1 MFATRTL
8 VLIAALTGLTGLGW
22 AQAPSGVG
30 GGPMPGPEGPL
41 HAPFDPLEWNADI
54 RAELAAAGRSAGKLD
69 RLQAFD
75 RAGAGGL
82 AFPLRPA
89 PEHDAIQTHMLVNFV
104 DLNPTAPGAVLDYM
118 CGARSYD
125 TASGYNHRGV
135 DLSSMPFWWRMM
147 DQDSVDVVAAAAGE
161 IIGRQDGNFDRNC
174 AFTSAPANYIRVL
187 QDDGLIASYLH
198 LKTGSLRDPALGDRV
213 EAGDYLGQVGS
224 SGSSTA
230 PHLHFEL
237 NYQDPGSGLFEVVDP
252 YAGVC
257 GAAETLWRHQ
267 PDYYDPTIVALH
279 THNAPPALPSD
290 MCEARTPNLA
300 ERFERGQAAYWAVYL
315 RGQRPGET
323 IDLRVY
329 RPDGSL
335 YGQWTIGGGLSGFA
349 PFSYWYVWNTLP
361 SNAPIGTWRMRAEF
375 QGRTLER
382 AFLVGADAPT
392 GARLRAAVLPAS
404 RSVRSGQTATA
415 FATVIN
421 PGAGAAEGCRIHP
434 DQPFDGE
441 FSFSET
447 DPATNAV
454 IGAPNQAFSMAAGG
468 SRAFVI
474 SVTPDAAAEARSLDL
489 TLRYDCLASDAA
501 PVRLGLNSIRL
512 SFEDAAIPDIIAIAA
527 TPSADGVLRIPGEN
541 AAAAFALATSNV
553 GETGALTLRP
563 RLTGG
568 ASPTLTI
575 CQTDP
580 GTGACL
586 AARTASLTRSFTAGE
601 TASFAVFARSAGAI
615 AFDPA
620 GTRLFVEIVDADGV
634 SRGSTSVAVRT
645 N

>member
-1 MFATRTL
+1 MIATRIL
-8 VLIAALTGLTGLGW
+8 VLTAALISLAGAGW
-22 AQAPSGVG
+22 AQAPSGG
-30 GGPMPGPEGPL
+30 GGGVMPGPDGPL
-41 HAPFDPLEWNADI
+41 HGPIDPYAWSADI

-69 RLQAFD
+69 QLQAFD
-75 RAGAGGL
+75 RASADGL
-82 AFPLRPA
+82 AFPLRPS
-89 PEHDAIQTHMLVNFV
+89 PGHDGVQTHLLANFV
-104 DLNPTAPGAVLDYM
+104 DLNPVAPGALLDYM
-118 CGARSYD
+118 CGARTYD

-135 DLSSMPFWWRMM
+135 DLSNMPFWWRMM
-147 DQDSVDVVAAAAGE
+147 DENAVDVVAAAGGE
-161 IIGRQDGNFDRNC
+161 IIGRVDGNFDRNC
-174 AFTSAPANYIRVL
+174 SFSSAPANYIRVL

-198 LKTGSLRDPALGDRV
+198 LKSGSLRDPALGDRV

-237 NYQDPGSGLFEVVDP
+237 NYQDAGSGLFEVVDP
-252 YAGVC
+252 YAGIC
-257 GAAETLWRHQ
+257 GATGTLWRHQ
-267 PDYYDPTIVALH
+267 PDYHDATIVTLH
-279 THNAPPALPSD
+279 THDAAPVLPGD
-290 MCEARTPNLA
+290 MCQARTPNLA
-300 ERFERGQAAYWAVYL
+300 ERFEPGQAAYWAVYL

-329 RPDGSL
+329 RPNGTL

-361 SNAPIGTWRMRAEF
+361 FNAPTGVWRMRAEF
-375 QGRTLER
+375 QGQVLER
-382 AFLVGADAPT
+382 GFMVGADAPS
-392 GARLRAAVLPAS
+392 GARVRAAVLPAS
-404 RSVRSGQTATA
+404 RSVRSGHTATA

-421 PGAGAAEGCRIHP
+421 PGANAAEGCRIHP
-434 DQPFDGE
+434 DQPFHGE
-441 FSFSET
+441 FAFVET

-454 IGAPNQAFSMAAGG
+454 IGTPNQAFSLAGGG
-468 SRAFVI
+468 SRAFVL

-489 TLRYDCLASDAA
+489 TLRYDCLSSDAA

-512 SFEDAAIPDIIAIAA
+512 SFEDAPIPDIIAIAA

-553 GETGALTLRP
+553 GSAGALTLRP
-563 RLTGG
+563 RMTGG
-568 ASPTLTI
+568 ASPTLTV

-586 AARTASLTRSFTAGE
+586 GARSASLTRSFAAGE
-601 TASFAVFARSAGAI
+601 TASFAVYARSTGAI
-615 AFDPA
+615 GFDPA
-620 GTRLFVEIVDADGV
+620 GTRLFVEIEDADGV

-645 N
+645 D